1 MNPIVAKAEFA
12 AASAAAAFAV
22 VGADGNVRTLAAVVM
37 IEIIA
42 ASAIRSLLS
51 FLSPA
56 GPKC

>member
-1 MNPIVAKAEFA
+1 MNPIVARVEFT

-22 VGADGNVRTLAAVVM
+22 VGADGSVRTLAAAVM
-37 IEIIA
+37 IEIIS
-42 ASAIRSLLS
+42 ASAIRSLFS